1 MNKKGFTLIELTVSL
16 VLVSIVMVSLTSS
29 LVDIRNDAAEVK
41 EISDIVIFKSTL
53 ARAINN
59 DVVANDGIRF
69 IQCTPNGLDC
79 GLVLGNNSKRA
90 LKIVD
95 ATNSSKTNVT
105 LVKKKRSDNSIHFY
119 VTLSGAIINE
129 IDISEQGQL
138 ATFKDYNVDTVK
150 SKCSGKIPANCTR
163 LYINGSTCR
172 CVSEKITKTLLYKD
186 TSNVHTT
193 QVTGLDPA
201 TGTPIYK
208 KTLSY
213 IKNIDPTHI
222 DDANPDNNYITTEGY
237 TFSEIKAT
245 PYEYDSTLG
254 TNRKNV
260 VYKLSI
266 GIYDGIDKNDE
277 TNNAYIYS
285 TSIIAKDSITV
296 GKEYEI
302 RLVSDGDYT
311 DNARA
316 YFLSALELPM
326 VIDNLEGNYQVSQ
339 LTEKFNV
346 DFEARNPS
354 KLSQITDGIVKIIPP
369 KVSHPLSGAT
379 IFNFKG
385 YYTGP
390 DCSGTRVIEPNGEIS
405 VSSNFFTNNSSIYAC
420 WQ

>member
-105 LVKKKRSDNSIHFY
+105 LVKNDNPIHFY
-119 VTLSGAIINE
+119 LKQSDKIINE
-129 IDISEQGQL
+129 IDISEAGKQV
-138 ATFKDYNVDTVK
+138 TFKNYNISEVNN
-150 SKCSGKIPANCTR
+150 KCSNKIPANCTR

-172 CVSEKITKTLLYKD
+172 CISEKITKTLLYKD

-193 QVTGLDPA
+193 QITGLDPA

-208 KTLSY
+208 KSLSY

-222 DDANPDNNYITTEGY
+222 MMLI
-237 TFSEIKAT
+237 
-245 PYEYDSTLG
+245 L
-254 TNRKNV
+254 
-260 VYKLSI
+260 
-266 GIYDGIDKNDE
+266 
-277 TNNAYIYS
+277 
-285 TSIIAKDSITV
+285 II
-296 GKEYEI
+296 
-302 RLVSDGDYT
+302 
-311 DNARA
+311 
-316 YFLSALELPM
+316 
-326 VIDNLEGNYQVSQ
+326 
-339 LTEKFNV
+339 
-346 DFEARNPS
+346 
-354 KLSQITDGIVKIIPP
+354 IILLLRDIHSL
-369 KVSHPLSGAT
+369 K
-379 IFNFKG
+379 
-385 YYTGP
+385 
-390 DCSGTRVIEPNGEIS
+390 
-405 VSSNFFTNNSSIYAC
+405 
-420 WQ
+420 

>member
-105 LVKKKRSDNSIHFY
+105 LVKNDNPIHFY
-119 VTLSGAIINE
+119 LKQSDKIINE
-129 IDISEQGQL
+129 IDISEAGKQV
-138 ATFKDYNVDTVK
+138 TFKNYNISEVNN
-150 SKCSGKIPANCTR
+150 KCSNKIPANCTR

-172 CVSEKITKTLLYKD
+172 CISEKITKTLLYKD

-208 KTLSY
+208 KSLSY

-254 TNRKNV
+254 NNRKNV

-369 KVSHPLSGAT
+369 KVSHPPSGAT
-379 IFNFKG
+379 IYNFKG